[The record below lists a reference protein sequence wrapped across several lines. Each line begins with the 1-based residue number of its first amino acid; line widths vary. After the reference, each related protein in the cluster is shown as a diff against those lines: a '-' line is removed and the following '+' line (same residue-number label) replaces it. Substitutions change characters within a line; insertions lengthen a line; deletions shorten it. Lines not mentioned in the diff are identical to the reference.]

1 MGQGDVTA
9 CISAS
14 KINSD
19 NFGCPCIRCVLSLDP
34 AVKHWVSGTA
44 AVFNTIVQL
53 DACCLN
59 DVESLELKTELT
71 ALKHVTCIAASN
83 QSKDV

>member
-1 MGQGDVTA
+1 MYTLCVVVGPSSEALGQWQ
-9 CISAS
+9 
-14 KINSD
+14 
-19 NFGCPCIRCVLSLDP
+19 L
-34 AVKHWVSGTA
+34 GTA
-44 AVFNTIVQL
+44 DVFNTIVQW

-71 ALKHVTCIAASN
+71 ALKHVTCIAGSN